1 MFRSKRMAAVIAAVA
16 LGLTACGGGGAAAP
30 QDQSSQTL
38 TLGALLAPKTF
49 AANQSE
55 FANLSPFY
63 QAVYDTLIRMK
74 PDGSLVPMLA
84 KDWKYNADKTV
95 LTLALRDDVKF
106 TDGTPFNADAAKQNL
121 ERFKAGTSPDA
132 QFMAALKTAK
142 AVDATTLEL
151 TLSAPDPAFLNYLSK
166 DASFMQ
172 SPASFGNADI
182 ATKPVG
188 SGPYVLDTAATV
200 TGTSYSYHRNPNYWD
215 KSLVHYDNLV
225 LNVYGDQTSLLN
237 AIKSGQLN
245 AANTADNNTL
255 TEIQAAGYKVN
266 PLQLNWAGLILFDRA
281 GTTNPALKDVRVRQA
296 LNYAFDTKAM
306 LQSIGQG
313 YGELTTQVFPPSS
326 AAYDKSLDSRYAYNP
341 AKAKELLA
349 QAGYASGLTLKL
361 PSSALMGNTLPAL
374 ITQQLKDV
382 GITAEFTDTGNNFI
396 ADLLAPKYG
405 VSYMILEQQSDWQL
419 INMKIAP
426 GAPWNPYKYEDP
438 KVDELINKIHVGST
452 DEQTA
457 AAKELNKYIVEQ
469 AWFAPWYRPQS
480 SFVTD
485 AKTKVEVQT
494 GNAYP
499 FIWSF
504 SPAS

>member
-95 LTLALRDDVKF
+95 LTLTLRDDVKF

>member
-16 LGLTACGGGGAAAP
+16 LSLTACGGGGSAAP
-30 QDQSSQTL
+30 QEQSSQTL

-84 KDWKYNADKTV
+84 KDWKYNADKTI
-95 LTLALRDDVKF
+95 LTLTLRDDVKF

-132 QFMAALKTAK
+132 QFLAALKTAK

-200 TGTSYSYHRNPNYWD
+200 TGTSYSYKRNPNYWD

-255 TEIQAAGYKVN
+255 SEIEAAGYKVN

-349 QAGYASGLTLKL
+349 QAGYASGLTLKM

-419 INMKIAP
+419 INMKISP
-426 GAPWNPYKYEDP
+426 TAPWNPYKYEDP

-452 DEQTA
+452 DEQAA

>member
-95 LTLALRDDVKF
+95 LTLTLRDDVKF

-132 QFMAALKTAK
+132 QFLAALKTAK

-215 KSLVHYDNLV
+215 KGLVHYDNLV

-313 YGELTTQVFPPSS
+313 YGELTAQVFPPSS
-326 AAYDKSLDSRYAYNP
+326 AAYDKSLDSRYAFNP

-382 GITAEFTDTGNNFI
+382 GITTEFTDTGNNFI

-419 INMKIAP
+419 INMKISP
-426 GAPWNPYKYEDP
+426 TAPWNPYKYEDP

-452 DEQTA
+452 EEQTA

-480 SFVTD
+480 SFVSD

>member
-1 MFRSKRMAAVIAAVA
+1 MPS
-16 LGLTACGGGGAAAP
+16 P

-95 LTLALRDDVKF
+95 LTLTLRDDVKF

-132 QFMAALKTAK
+132 QFLAALKTAK

-215 KSLVHYDNLV
+215 KGLVHYDNLV

-419 INMKIAP
+419 INMKISP
-426 GAPWNPYKYEDP
+426 TAPWNPYKYEDP

-504 SPAS
+504 SPVS

>member
-95 LTLALRDDVKF
+95 LTLTLRDDVKF

-215 KSLVHYDNLV
+215 KSLVHYANLV

>member
-95 LTLALRDDVKF
+95 LTLTLRDDVKF

-132 QFMAALKTAK
+132 QFLAALKTAK

-341 AKAKELLA
+341 TKAKELLA

-419 INMKIAP
+419 INMKISP
-426 GAPWNPYKYEDP
+426 TAPWNPYKYEDP

-480 SFVTD
+480 SFVSD

>member
-16 LGLTACGGGGAAAP
+16 LGLTACGGGGSAAP
-30 QDQSSQTL
+30 QEQSSQTL

-84 KDWKYNADKTV
+84 KDWKYNADKTI
-95 LTLALRDDVKF
+95 LTLTLRDDVKF

-132 QFMAALKTAK
+132 QFLAALKTAK

-200 TGTSYSYHRNPNYWD
+200 TGTSYSYKRNPNYWD

-255 TEIQAAGYKVN
+255 SEIEAAGYKVN

-326 AAYDKSLDSRYAYNP
+326 AAYDKSLDSRYGYNP

-349 QAGYASGLTLKL
+349 QAGYASGLTLKM

-419 INMKIAP
+419 INMKISP
-426 GAPWNPYKYEDP
+426 TAPWNPYKYEDP

-452 DEQTA
+452 DEQAA

>member
-95 LTLALRDDVKF
+95 LTLTLRDDVKF

-281 GTTNPALKDVRVRQA
+281 GTANPALKDVRVRQA

-419 INMKIAP
+419 INMKISP
-426 GAPWNPYKYEDP
+426 TAPWNPYKYEDP

>member
-1 MFRSKRMAAVIAAVA
+1 MAAVIAAVA

-95 LTLALRDDVKF
+95 LTLTLRDDVKF

-306 LQSIGQG
+306 LLSIGQG

-504 SPAS
+504 SPEPCLLS

>member
-95 LTLALRDDVKF
+95 LTLTLRDDVKF

-326 AAYDKSLDSRYAYNP
+326 AAYDKSLDSRYAFNP

-426 GAPWNPYKYEDP
+426 KAPWNPYKYEDP

>member
-95 LTLALRDDVKF
+95 LTLTLRDDVKF

-306 LQSIGQG
+306 LLSIGQG

>member
-1 MFRSKRMAAVIAAVA
+1 MAAVVAAVA
-16 LGLTACGGGGAAAP
+16 LGLTGCSAGGDSSGG
-30 QDQSSQTL
+30 QTSETL

-49 AANQSE
+49 AADQSE

-63 QAVYDTLIRMK
+63 QAVYDTLIRMQ
-74 PDGSLVPMLA
+74 PDGTLVPMLA
-84 KDWKYNADKTV
+84 TEWKYNDAKTV
-95 LTLALRDDVKF
+95 LTLKLRDDVKF
-106 TDGTPFNADAAKQNL
+106 TDGTAFNADAAKANL

-132 QFMAALKTAK
+132 QFLAALQSAK

-151 TLSAPDPAFLNYLSK
+151 TLSAPDPAFLGYLSK

-172 SPASFGNADI
+172 SPKSFANPDI
-182 ATKPVG
+182 ATNPVG

-200 TGTSYSYHRNPNYWD
+200 TGTSYTYKSNPDYWAKD
-215 KSLVHYDNLV
+215 LRHYDNLV
-225 LNVYGDQTSLLN
+225 LNVYGDPTSLLN
-237 AIKSGQLN
+237 AIKSGTLN
-245 AANTADNNTL
+245 AANTIDNNTL
-255 TEIQAAGYKVN
+255 TEIEAAGYKVN
-266 PLQLNWAGLILFDRA
+266 PLQLNWSGLLIFDRA

-296 LNYAFDTKAM
+296 LNYAFDSKAM
-306 LQSIGQG
+306 LESIGQG

-326 AAYDKSLDSRYAYNP
+326 DAYDKSLDSRYTYDP
-341 AKAKELLA
+341 AKAKALLA
-349 QAGYASGLTLKL
+349 EAGYASGLTLVL
-361 PSSALMGNTLPAL
+361 PSATLLRPTIPAL

-382 GITAEFTDTGNNFI
+382 GITAQFTDVGNNFI
-396 ADLLAPKYG
+396 ADLLAPKFG

-426 GAPWNPYKYEDP
+426 KAPWNPYKYEDP
-438 KVDELINKIHVGST
+438 KVDELINKIHLGT
-452 DEQTA
+452 EAEQKT

-485 AKTKVEVQT
+485 AKTNVEVQT

-499 FIWSF
+499 FLWSF
-504 SPAS
+504 TPAS

>member
-95 LTLALRDDVKF
+95 LTLTLRDDVKF
-106 TDGTPFNADAAKQNL
+106 SDGTPFNADSAKQNL

-132 QFMAALKTAK
+132 QFLAALKTAK

-215 KSLVHYDNLV
+215 KGLVHYDNLV

-419 INMKIAP
+419 INMKISP
-426 GAPWNPYKYEDP
+426 TAPWNPYKYEDP

-485 AKTKVEVQT
+485 ARTKVEVQT

>member
-1 MFRSKRMAAVIAAVA
+1 MAAVIAAVA

-95 LTLALRDDVKF
+95 LTLTLRDDVKF

-306 LQSIGQG
+306 LLSIGQG

-485 AKTKVEVQT
+485 AKDRKSVV
-494 GNAYP
+494 
-499 FIWSF
+499 
-504 SPAS
+504 

>member
-1 MFRSKRMAAVIAAVA
+1 MFRSKRMAALVAAVA
-16 LGLTACGGGGAAAP
+16 LGLTGCSAAGGAT
-30 QDQSSQTL
+30 QEQSSQTL

-49 AANQSE
+49 AADQSE

-74 PDGSLVPMLA
+74 PDGTLVPMLA
-84 KDWKYNADKTV
+84 KEWKYNADKTV
-95 LTLALRDDVKF
+95 LTLTLRDDVKF

-132 QFMAALKTAK
+132 QFLAALKTAK

-172 SPASFGNADI
+172 SPASFAAPDI

-200 TGTSYSYHRNPNYWD
+200 TGTSYSYKRNPDYWD
-215 KSLVHYDNLV
+215 KGLVHYDNLV

-245 AANTADNNTL
+245 GANTIDNNTL
-255 TEIQAAGYKVN
+255 TEIEAAGYKVN
-266 PLQLNWAGLILFDRA
+266 PLQLNWSGLLLFDRA

-306 LQSIGQG
+306 LASIGQG
-313 YGELTTQVFPPSS
+313 YGELTAQVFPPSS
-326 AAYDKSLDSRYAYNP
+326 DAYDKALDSRYPYDP
-341 AKAKELLA
+341 AKAKALLA
-349 QAGYASGLTLKL
+349 EAGYASGLTLKL
-361 PSSALMGNTLPAL
+361 PSSALLGNTIPAL

-382 GITAEFTDTGNNFI
+382 GITAEFADTGNNFI

-426 GAPWNPYKYEDP
+426 NAPWNPYKYEDP
-438 KVDELINKIHVGST
+438 KVDQLIKTIHLGSET
-452 DEQTA
+452 EQKA

-485 AKTKVEVQT
+485 AKTNVEVQT

-504 SPAS
+504 TPAA

>member
-95 LTLALRDDVKF
+95 LTLTLRDDVKF

-281 GTTNPALKDVRVRQA
+281 GTTNPALKDIRVRQA

-374 ITQQLKDV
+374 ITQQLKDI

>member
-1 MFRSKRMAAVIAAVA
+1 MFRSKRMAALIAAVA

-95 LTLALRDDVKF
+95 LTLTLRDDVKF

-132 QFMAALKTAK
+132 QFLAALKTAK

-215 KSLVHYDNLV
+215 KGLVHYDNLV

-419 INMKIAP
+419 INMKISP
-426 GAPWNPYKYEDP
+426 TAPWNPYKYEDP

-504 SPAS
+504 SPVS

>member
-63 QAVYDTLIRMK
+63 QSVYDTLIRMK

-95 LTLALRDDVKF
+95 LTLTLRDDVKF
-106 TDGTPFNADAAKQNL
+106 SDGTPFNADAAKQNL

-132 QFMAALKTAK
+132 QFLAALKTAK

-215 KSLVHYDNLV
+215 KGLVHYDNLV

-419 INMKIAP
+419 INMKISP
-426 GAPWNPYKYEDP
+426 TAPWNPYKYEDP

>member
-16 LGLTACGGGGAAAP
+16 LGLTACGGGGSAAP
-30 QDQSSQTL
+30 QEQSSQTL

-84 KDWKYNADKTV
+84 KDWKYNADKTI
-95 LTLALRDDVKF
+95 LTLTLRDDVKF

-132 QFMAALKTAK
+132 QFLAALKTAK

-215 KSLVHYDNLV
+215 KGLVHYDNLV

-255 TEIQAAGYKVN
+255 SEIEAAGYKVN

-349 QAGYASGLTLKL
+349 QAGYASGLTLKM

-419 INMKIAP
+419 INMKISP
-426 GAPWNPYKYEDP
+426 TAPWNPYKYEDP

-452 DEQTA
+452 DEQAA

-480 SFVTD
+480 SFVSD

>member
-1 MFRSKRMAAVIAAVA
+1 MAAVLAAVA
-16 LGLTACGGGGAAAP
+16 LGLAGCSAGGDASQA
-30 QDQSSQTL
+30 QTSQTL
-38 TLGALLAPKTF
+38 TLGTLQAPKTF

-55 FANLSPFY
+55 FANLSPYY

-84 KDWKYNADKTV
+84 TEWTYNSDKTV
-95 LTLALRDDVKF
+95 LTLKLRSDVKF
-106 TDGTPFNADAAKQNL
+106 TDGTAFDAAAAAANL

-132 QFMAALKTAK
+132 QFMAALASAK
-142 AVDATTLEL
+142 AVDAATLEL

-172 SPASFGNADI
+172 SPASFTAADI

-188 SGPYVLDTAATV
+188 SGPYLLDTAATV
-200 TGTSYSYHRNPNYWD
+200 TGTSYVYKRNPDYWD
-215 KSLVHYDNLV
+215 KDLVHYDNLV
-225 LNVYGDQTSLLN
+225 LNVYSDQTSLLN
-237 AIKSGQLN
+237 AIKSGTLN
-245 AANTADNNTL
+245 GANTADNNTL
-255 TEIQAAGYKVN
+255 TEIEAAGYKVN
-266 PLQLNWAGLILFDRA
+266 PLQLNYAGLLLFDRA

-296 LNYAFDTKAM
+296 INYAFDTKSL
-306 LQSIGQG
+306 LQSLGQG
-313 YGELTTQVFPPSS
+313 YGELTAQVFPPSS
-326 AAYDKSLDSRYAYNP
+326 DAFDKSLDSRYAYDP
-341 AKAKELLA
+341 AKAKSLLA
-349 QAGYASGLTLKL
+349 EAGYASGLTLKL
-361 PSSALMGNTLPAL
+361 PSSTLFGTSLPAL

-382 GITAEFTDTGNNFI
+382 GITVEFTDTGNNFI

-405 VSYMILEQQSDWQL
+405 VTYMILEQQSDWQL
-419 INMKIAP
+419 INMMLAP
-426 GAPWNPYKYEDP
+426 TAPWNPYKYEDP
-438 KVDELINKIHVGST
+438 KVDELINTVHLGSA
-452 DEQTA
+452 DEQKS

-480 SFVTD
+480 SYVTD
-485 AKTKVEVQT
+485 AKTNVEVQT

>member
-1 MFRSKRMAAVIAAVA
+1 MFRSKRMAAIVAAVA
-16 LGLTACGGGGAAAP
+16 LGLAGCSAGGDAP
-30 QDQSSQTL
+30 QAQTSQTL

-84 KDWKYNADKTV
+84 KEWKYNADKTV
-95 LTLALRDDVKF
+95 LTLSLRDDVKF
-106 TDGTPFNADAAKQNL
+106 TDGTAFNADAAKQNL

-132 QFMAALKTAK
+132 QFLAALKSAK

-172 SPASFGNADI
+172 SPASFSAADI

-200 TGTSYSYHRNPNYWD
+200 TGTSYSYKKNPDYWD
-215 KSLVHYDNLV
+215 KSLVKYDNLV

-245 AANTADNNTL
+245 GANTADNNTL
-255 TEIQAAGYKVN
+255 TEIEAAGYKVN
-266 PLQLNWAGLILFDRA
+266 PLQLNWSGLILFDRA

-296 LNYAFDTKAM
+296 LNYAFDTKAL

-313 YGELTTQVFPPSS
+313 YGELTSQVFPPSS
-326 AAYDKSLDSRYAYNP
+326 DAFDKSLDSRYAYDP

-349 QAGYASGLTLKL
+349 QAGFGSGLTLKM
-361 PSSALMGNTLPAL
+361 PSSALFGATLPAL

-382 GITAEFTDTGNNFI
+382 GVTVEFTDTGNNFI

-419 INMKIAP
+419 INMKLAP
-426 GAPWNPYKYEDP
+426 AAPWNPYKFEDP
-438 KVDELINKIHVGST
+438 KVDELINKIHVGSE
-452 DEQTA
+452 DEQKS

-469 AWFAPWYRPQS
+469 AWFAPWFRPQS
-480 SFVTD
+480 SYVTD
-485 AKTKVEVQT
+485 AKTNVEVQT

-504 SPAS
+504 TPAS

>member
-95 LTLALRDDVKF
+95 LTLTLRDDVKF
-106 TDGTPFNADAAKQNL
+106 SDGTPFNADAAKQNL

-132 QFMAALKTAK
+132 QFLAALKTAK

-215 KSLVHYDNLV
+215 KGLVHYDNLV

-419 INMKIAP
+419 INMKISP
-426 GAPWNPYKYEDP
+426 TAPWNPYKYEDP